1 MKNEFI
7 FNEVMLRLKTSLKAS
22 SYNELAAML
31 GLSSSGF
38 ANLKKR
44 NSIPFDKVSVLASSH
59 NVSID
64 WLLTGEGEM
73 LKGEKAA
80 NDAISITPEEAQ
92 YLRWLRNMLPEQKKD
107 ALAVAEKFGRWN
119 QQVIERQGGHHAAM
133 A

>member
-1 MKNEFI
+1 MNKKSASEVIDRILTALKFNNDSELCRQLKINRATLGNWRIRDSVPYSLCVNIAEEKNI
-7 FNEVMLRLKTSLKAS
+7 SL
-22 SYNELAAML
+22 
-31 GLSSSGF
+31 
-38 ANLKKR
+38 
-44 NSIPFDKVSVLASSH
+44 
-59 NVSID
+59 D

-73 LKGEKAA
+73 LKGDKAA

-119 QQVIERQGGHHAAM
+119 QQVIERQGGHQAAM